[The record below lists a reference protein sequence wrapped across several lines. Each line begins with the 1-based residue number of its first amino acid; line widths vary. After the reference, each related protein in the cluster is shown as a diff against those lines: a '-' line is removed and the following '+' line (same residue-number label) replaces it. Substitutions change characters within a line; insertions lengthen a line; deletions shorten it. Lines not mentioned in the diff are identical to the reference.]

1 MSFFK
6 YLFSCIF
13 NKFLA
18 NWKIL
23 VVKKECTYSLAWESH
38 NADCRKSTRWIEPFE
53 LLYANILQCVGW
65 NSDDIITSVIIISR
79 VRAQP
84 ILLKRN
90 WAGKN
95 KESKLFFL
103 HYAPKPMKA
112 QILCSLH

>member
-38 NADCRKSTRWIEPFE
+38 NADCRKSTRRIESFE
-53 LLYANILQCVGW
+53 LLYANVLQCAGW
-65 NSDDIITSVIIISR
+65 NSGDVVTSAIIISR
-79 VRAQP
+79 GQGSTNTFKME
-84 ILLKRN
+84 LSSQ
-90 WAGKN
+90 KN
-95 KESKLFFL
+95 RK
-103 HYAPKPMKA
+103 
-112 QILCSLH
+112 QIIIC